1 MTTTSSS
8 SASVLA
14 SLLIAAGLATGG
26 WFAGQGLAKFRTD
39 DRYVV
44 VKGLAEREV
53 PADLVVWPLGH
64 AVMGNELAPL
74 QSQLDANTDAIRRF
88 FRDAGFA
95 DAEIV
100 VSAPKLEDRA
110 AWAWGESQP
119 NERFRYQTTVTLRST
134 RVPEAIEALRNTGQ
148 LVAGGVLL
156 TEGGF
161 PSFEFTG
168 LNAIKPAL
176 IAEATAN
183 AREAAEQF
191 AQDAKATVGGIRNA
205 NQGVITIND
214 RDQGSPHVK
223 LVRVVSTVEY
233 FLRN

>member
-1 MTTTSSS
+1 MTTLHS
-8 SASVLA
+8 SARVLS

-39 DRYVV
+39 DRYVA

-74 QSQLDANTDAIRRF
+74 QAQLDANTDAIRRF

-95 DAEIV
+95 DAEVV
-100 VSAPKLEDRA
+100 VSPPKLEDRA

-119 NERFRYQTTVTLRST
+119 SERFRYQTTVTLRSS
-134 RVPEAIEALRNTGQ
+134 RVPEAIEALRNTGR

-156 TEGGF
+156 SEGGF
-161 PSFEFTG
+161 PSFEYTG
-168 LNAIKPAL
+168 LNSIKPEL

-191 AQDAKATVGGIRNA
+191 AKDANANVGGIRSA

-233 FLRN
+233 FLSN